1 MLSDILPENMDDDI
15 AEVHQNPLRGPPAFD
30 AQRFG
35 AGAREDAVD
44 MIGDGTRL
52 AIRICRAY
60 DQIIGNGGQRRYLED
75 EGVRGLFIEHS
86 PGDGEGRR
94 PSCSCDLAPLSKDD
108 VEVYKIPL
116 RGATDLPE
124 GASGGFENECWMR
137 RSRRAVV

>member
-15 AEVHQNPLRGPPAFD
+15 AEVHQNPLRGPLPFD
-30 AQRFG
+30 AQRSG
-35 AGAREDAVD
+35 AGAREDAID
-44 MIGDGTRL
+44 MIDDGTRL

-116 RGATDLPE
+116 RGATDLPQE
-124 GASGGFENECWMR
+124 ALGGLENECPMR
-137 RSRRAVV
+137 RSRRVVV